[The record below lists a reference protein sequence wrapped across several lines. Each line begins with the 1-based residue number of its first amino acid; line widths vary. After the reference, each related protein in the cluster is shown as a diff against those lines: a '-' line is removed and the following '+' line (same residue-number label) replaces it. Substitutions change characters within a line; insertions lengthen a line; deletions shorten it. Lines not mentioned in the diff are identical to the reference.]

1 MRAITTKQIKLLQRL
16 NGDMPV
22 IARWDH
28 QDLRDFQRAGFV
40 ISEAGNGAS
49 GHLSPNVIFRIS
61 ERGKRF
67 LIEERE
73 GQ

>member
-1 MRAITTKQIKLLQRL
+1 MRDLTQKQIKLLIQL

-28 QDLRDFQRAGFV
+28 EDLRDFARAGFV
-40 ISEAGNGAS
+40 HSEAAKSANGKLSAS
-49 GHLSPNVIFRIS
+49 LIYRIS

-73 GQ
+73 GL

>member
-1 MRAITTKQIKLLQRL
+1 MRAITSKQIKLLQRL
-16 NGDMPV
+16 NGGMPV

-28 QDLRDFQRAGFV
+28 EDLSDFARAGLV
-40 ISEAGNGAS
+40 HSEGAKSAS
-49 GHLSPNVIFRIS
+49 GKLSSNLIYRIS